1 MCAALEQGGTAV
13 RIRITTLAVLLA
25 CAGATCA
32 QADPPADVMQ
42 IVREGDIKWTPSRLI
57 PGAHTAVVSGN
68 PTQPGPYVMRVKFTP
83 GTMSPP
89 HFHPETRY
97 IVVLKG
103 TWWVGSGP
111 KWDRDATTPV
121 PAGSLVVHHPNK
133 IHYDGAK
140 DEEVTLQIV
149 GVGPSGTIPVDESGQ
164 PKK

>member
-1 MCAALEQGGTAV
+1 MDAEPPDPGCPHRGGFGQPDAAGAV
-13 RIRITTLAVLLA
+13 RDARE
-25 CAGATCA
+25 
-32 QADPPADVMQ
+32 
-42 IVREGDIKWTPSRLI
+42 VRARHDE
-57 PGAHTAVVSGN
+57 
-68 PTQPGPYVMRVKFTP
+68 
-83 GTMSPP
+83 PP

>member
-1 MCAALEQGGTAV
+1 M

-32 QADPPADVMQ
+32 RADPPADVMQ
-42 IVREGDIKWTPSRLI
+42 IVREGDIQWTPSRLI

-68 PTQPGPYVMRVKFTP
+68 PTQPGPYVVRVKFAP

-140 DEEVTLQIV
+140 DEEVMLQIV
-149 GVGPSGTIPVDESGQ
+149 GVGPSATIPVDESGQ

>member
-1 MCAALEQGGTAV
+1 MKLRHVLFAAV
-13 RIRITTLAVLLA
+13 F
-25 CAGATCA
+25 AGAA
-32 QADPPADVMQ
+32 SPLVVLADPPADVMN
-42 IVREGDIKWTPSRLI
+42 IVREADIKWTPSMVA
-57 PGAHTAVVSGN
+57 PGVQTAVVAGN
-68 PTQPGPYVMRVKFTP
+68 PSQPGPYVVRVKFAP

-103 TWWVGSGP
+103 TWWVGAGP

-140 DEEVTLQIV
+140 NEDVLLQII
-149 GVGPSGTIPVDESGQ
+149 GVGPSATTPVDEAGQ